1 MSIFAGARK
10 CDLKILAEE
19 LGETVNDS
27 HKLKDLKKMILG
39 SKEYDEESA
48 QEWMNTI
55 INERKE
61 REENEIRQQEIA
73 ERRHQ
78 EEIAERRRQDEIQI
92 AEQKRQNE
100 VAERRR
106 QDEIQ
111 IAEQK
116 RQEEIEPRKL
126 QYKERKRKDE
136 MQKIRLET
144 EGRALNSNSVANQNV
159 NSAQI
164 KPKLEIHHLMQKF
177 NSDENDISLYLIMF
191 ERQAKQAEIL
201 ENTWITHLLGLLP
214 YDVAQL
220 IAREPDEIATDY
232 GEVKKILLKRY
243 KLTPEKFRQKFF
255 MHNKNLGSTWK
266 NFAYELRSFFNEWVN
281 GVKADSFEKLSDL
294 IITDQIERKVSQE
307 VKDHFIDDRSKLN
320 SPDDLVEQL
329 DDYDTL
335 RSTFRSKRP
344 RKEWHYDKQNSLKDD
359 SAFTTNGNKK
369 NCTETN
375 HANEESLSVRL
386 VGENSDDSNSF
397 LKKAKIN
404 NCDNVQ
410 ALIDTGSSCCL
421 LKISVAQKLK
431 LKFERAANKIYGFGN
446 QKMPALT
453 PIGRIKA
460 DIEVDNV
467 KAKNISIYVVPD
479 DAQSVD
485 LIIGRT
491 WLDLPHIAYTKI
503 GERVHIGYW
512 EDELFRN
519 FPIDEKVN
527 PVCLERLETAQLESE
542 SLHIK
547 DTSQQKMM
555 GNLADD
561 LKMVKNELRLLQG
574 DMKNFKE
581 ERQSLLLEIQEK
593 NKNVDNL
600 KSINNSLV
608 KTNSYYDKNKSGK
621 VLLRKGDIVA
631 VRRKPNTTSES
642 TKTQPRY
649 RGPMVVTEV
658 RPNDTYRISQL
669 EPRNGRPYATIVHV
683 SQLKAWRSW
692 NEDDDDSSTNS
703 HNEPEMQRSKR
714 TVRKPLRYG
723 DFMPNRQN
731 FF

>member
-27 HKLKDLKKMILG
+27 HKLKDLKKMILA

-48 QEWMNTI
+48 KEWLNTI

-61 REENEIRQQEIA
+61 REENERRNEGIQIAERRRQDEIAEQRRQDEIA

-78 EEIAERRRQDEIQI
+78 DEIAERRLQDEIQI
-92 AEQKRQNE
+92 AEQKRQ
-100 VAERRR
+100 
-106 QDEIQ
+106 DEI
-111 IAEQK
+111 A
-116 RQEEIEPRKL
+116 
-126 QYKERKRKDE
+126 ERKRKDE
-136 MQKIRLET
+136 MEFELQKIRLET
-144 EGRALNSNSVANQNV
+144 ED
-159 NSAQI
+159 QI
-164 KPKLEIHHLMQKF
+164 K
-177 NSDENDISLYLIMF
+177 
-191 ERQAKQAEIL
+191 
-201 ENTWITHLLGLLP
+201 
-214 YDVAQL
+214 
-220 IAREPDEIATDY
+220 
-232 GEVKKILLKRY
+232 
-243 KLTPEKFRQKFF
+243 
-255 MHNKNLGSTWK
+255 
-266 NFAYELRSFFNEWVN
+266 
-281 GVKADSFEKLSDL
+281 
-294 IITDQIERKVSQE
+294 RKVSQE
-307 VKDHFIDDRSKLN
+307 IKNHFIDDWSKLN
-320 SPDDLVEQL
+320 SLDDLVEKL

-335 RSTFRSKRP
+335 RSNLSSKRP
-344 RKEWHYDKQNSLKDD
+344 HKEWHYDKQNSLKDD

-369 NCTETN
+369 RYGITHNKRGELKCIHCSNFGYIAKNCSMPKSVLTCRECNETGLKIINCVANETN
-375 HANEESLSVRL
+375 HASEESLSVRL
-386 VGENSDDSNSF
+386 VGENSGESNSF

-410 ALIDTGSSCCL
+410 ALIDIESSCCL

-431 LKFERAANKIYGFGN
+431 FNFERAANKIYGFGN

-467 KAKNISIYVVPD
+467 KAENISIYVVPD

-503 GERVHIGYW
+503 GESVHIGYR

-519 FPIDEKVN
+519 FPIDEKAN
-527 PVCLERLETAQLESE
+527 PVCLERLETAQSESE
-542 SLHIK
+542 RLQIK

-555 GNLADD
+555 GNLAED

-574 DMKNFKE
+574 EIKNFKE
-581 ERQSLLLEIQEK
+581 ERQSLLLQIQKK

-600 KSINNSLV
+600 KSINDSLV

-642 TKTQPRY
+642 TKPQPRY
-649 RGPMVVTEV
+649 QGPMVVTQV
-658 RPNDTYRISQL
+658 RPSD
-669 EPRNGRPYATIVHV
+669 
-683 SQLKAWRSW
+683 
-692 NEDDDDSSTNS
+692 
-703 HNEPEMQRSKR
+703 
-714 TVRKPLRYG
+714 
-723 DFMPNRQN
+723 
-731 FF
+731 